1 MSYKKYCILD
11 KKDNF
16 IEAFDL
22 DQVNS
27 TTVYAVPPTI
37 TEDVV
42 AQWRYP
48 GWSIQKKAK
57 KENLKSPIR
66 MSNIRSVASLGA
78 STSRKPER
86 KIRVD
91 AYCDYVNYYF
101 RHHFE
106 TRLIQY
112 REMVVLCFE
121 KYEIPKEFSDYYPVM
136 VEYLEQCKNYSI
148 TPLIITGE
156 SESSRS
162 VTPYEVQP
170 EPSEEDS
177 NVKATTERD
186 LFEVNYDVKKMFP
199 KMMELDI
206 NTPRSINFFH
216 EYILKQNNIEAHSYE
231 DVSEID
237 S

>member
-16 IEAFDL
+16 IEAFDS

-57 KENLKSPIR
+57 KENLKSPTR
-66 MSNIRSVASLGA
+66 MSNIRNAILLQTN
-78 STSRKPER
+78 TSQKSER

-91 AYCDYVNYYF
+91 AYRDYVNYHF

-136 VEYLEQCKNYSI
+136 VEYLEQCRNYSI

-156 SESSRS
+156 SESNRS
-162 VTPYEVQP
+162 V
-170 EPSEEDS
+170 EPIQVTHESSENDS
-177 NVKATTERD
+177 GVKATTERD

-199 KMMELDI
+199 KMIELDI